1 MVIMCTLDMITSIM
15 RQITTT
21 MIITTIMVTTST
33 RMTTK
38 AGTCLILFSG
48 ITR

>member
-1 MVIMCTLDMITSIM
+1 MCTLDMITSII

-33 RMTTK
+33 RMTAK
-38 AGTCLILFSG
+38 AAGTCLSLFSG